1 MPDLLHSTR
10 AKHTITPGKNV
21 CTLLVNTNGV
31 LQAANAPGGMGLAAS
46 NQVTLGFNLA
56 RAKEATGNLTQA
68 VKEYEAILAEF
79 PEYLDCYFRCPSYG
93 NSAEIALLCL
103 VMFI

>member
-1 MPDLLHSTR
+1 
-10 AKHTITPGKNV
+10 
-21 CTLLVNTNGV
+21 
-31 LQAANAPGGMGLAAS
+31 MGLAAS

-79 PEYLDCYFRCPSYG
+79 PEYLDCYFRSGCRISFASKSMSNPSL
-93 NSAEIALLCL
+93 NLNL
-103 VMFI
+103 